1 MLAGVALME
10 TLMYFWWEYI
20 LVLPEYPL
28 KLKITLLCNPVIS
41 LLSLSERCIY
51 VHKKTS
57 QFISNIKKLKTQRSI
72 NRKMDKL
79 QLSQTMGGHR
89 AILRS
94 KGQQNLREE
103 SQRHD
108 DV

>member
-20 LVLPEYPL
+20 LVQPEYPL
-28 KLKITLLCNPVIS
+28 KLKITLLRNPIIS
-41 LLSLSERCIY
+41 LLSLSERCMY
-51 VHKKTS
+51 VHKKTQ
-57 QFISNIKKLKTQRSI
+57 QFISNIKKLKRCI

-79 QLSQTMGGHR
+79 QVSQTMEEHR

-103 SQRHD
+103 SRRHD